1 MRFIVISGLSGAGK
15 SVALNTLEDHHYYCI
30 DNMPLELL
38 DEFTRGLLSRRIK
51 LGDKIALS
59 IDTRNLVAQSTD
71 IKALLERLTEGGF
84 DSELIFIRA
93 SRETLEHRYNET
105 RRPHPLSIDHNKPLE
120 DCINAEMAL
129 LESIAECAAAR
140 IDTTG
145 MNQYELQHIINRHL
159 ALEARPLSVLLK
171 SFGYKKGIPEN
182 SDYIFDVRCLSNPYW
197 VADLREQLGTS
208 AAVQDFLDQ
217 SPGSQ
222 ALFDDLLSFLQK
234 CLARHESD
242 VRAYLTLAIGCT
254 GGRHRSVYMVEKLYQ
269 KLVAAKPQYDISK
282 EHRDI

>member
-38 DEFTRGLLSRRIK
+38 DEFTTRLLSHSIK

-71 IKALLERLTEGGF
+71 IKGILERLAAGGF

-93 SRETLEHRYNET
+93 SRETLEQRYNET
-105 RRPHPLSIDHNKPLE
+105 RRPHPLSIQHNKPLE
-120 DCINAEMAL
+120 DCINAEIDL
-129 LESIAECAAAR
+129 LASIAEYANAR

-145 MNQYELQHIINRHL
+145 MNQYELQHIINRRL
-159 ALEARPLSVLLK
+159 ALEPLPLSVLLK

-197 VADLREQLGTS
+197 VADLREQTGTS
-208 AAVQDFLDQ
+208 AAVRDFLDQ

-222 ALFDDLLSFLQK
+222 AVFDDLFGFLHR
-234 CLARHESD
+234 CLPRYESD
-242 VRAYLTLAIGCT
+242 MRAYLTLSIGCT

-269 KLVAAKPQYDISK
+269 KLVAARPQYDISK